1 MGFRSSL
8 FIFRRFRIDVHDDLK
23 YRSIA
28 NMTGRNPP
36 TVAKMLHVLT
46 FFFSLSVAV
55 CAMEIR
61 FPALKRNVTL
71 ANEGIRSWD
80 CQFAVDIEIAGEM
93 HSLTSAQG
101 KMIPMTSPADTTL
114 TPLGSATTTTQYL
127 EYAQHGLQ
135 LMYRIGV
142 CSDGSSLLLQMG
154 VKNLNKSP
162 IRLVSFTPMDAR
174 MNPEGMPHDWLLT
187 ALNDSEVYAHPYYSF
202 DAMMQPVR
210 VREFGSF
217 YRKDG
222 RGFFFGPVGTPTAF
236 IEGHFSRV
244 GNDRL
249 HFLCQVEM
257 SRVVVGPNETRWGQE
272 IVIMTSQPATALPLW
287 ADWVGGTHQARKK
300 LGSLSG
306 WNSWYFLGG
315 KVSGQD
321 ILQVVD
327 TCKKHPDRIRPQVIQ
342 IDAGFEE
349 ALAPKPS
356 NPRFPESLE
365 FYAKKIAEVGAKP
378 GILLEMSR
386 PMNTY
391 IQGAEAAREARHYVE
406 MGFRYI
412 KLNSQNMSWGRLP
425 STDRLTSFELMREG
439 FSQIRKAVG
448 DDVYLLNSD
457 LRPNRAAI
465 GYVDAQRVSC
475 ESKRENL
482 RPTIND
488 SLRNLH
494 LQGAWGAIDIDAYYL
509 GTDLQNIS
517 SIHGG
522 WPLVRTWVSM
532 VGLSG
537 GSAMTSDPW
546 YWENFQPHLRNAET
560 MTPPLPERAMALDLG
575 TSSAY
580 SRIIKKSSR
589 SWGEMTVALLWNPSS
604 SEQAITL
611 ALEQCG
617 MNPNHRFAVWSFW
630 DNRFLGVTRGT
641 WSTPSL
647 APSASQHLRFT
658 DLDRDPDRPVLIGS
672 NLHISCGIAEI
683 QQVTSLQGGMEIEMS
698 DAGAREG
705 DLFVYSRLTPQLK
718 SASGCEVK
726 KIDYAGENVWR
737 IHLSGRQSGV
747 VQKIEMGIQLP
758 VTRQAW
764 FWWLIACI
772 AITAFF
778 AISRFMA
785 NIRLER
791 AHALQQERL
800 RIAQDLH
807 DHIGANLAQIGLLSE
822 QVDPAHMNSHETREQ
837 LDQIF
842 QVSHSTARELDA
854 LVWAVNPTHD
864 TIEEF
869 ARYVHGYAEKY
880 FANSGIR
887 LHFTNAEKLPN
898 IRLSSPARHHLLMI
912 VKEALHNVIEH
923 AKASLVQINI
933 STDGQNMILEIQD
946 DGTGLPTGENRRN
959 GNGLLNMASRSR
971 EMNGTCEILSRPKI
985 RGTVVRI
992 SIPIS

>member
-1 MGFRSSL
+1 
-8 FIFRRFRIDVHDDLK
+8 
-23 YRSIA
+23 
-28 NMTGRNPP
+28 MTVRNPP
-36 TVAKMLHVLT
+36 TVAKMVYFLT
-46 FFFSLSVAV
+46 FFALFSAAV
-55 CAMEIR
+55 GAMEIR
-61 FPALKRNVTL
+61 FPALQRSVRL
-71 ANEGIRSWD
+71 ANEGIRSWE
-80 CQFAVDIEIAGEM
+80 CQFAVDVEIAGKT
-93 HSLTSAQG
+93 HHLTSAQG

-127 EYAQHGLQ
+127 EFPQHGVQ

-142 CSDGSSLLLQMG
+142 CSDGTSLLLQMG
-154 VKNLNKSP
+154 VKNVNP
-162 IRLVSFTPMDAR
+162 MPVRLLSFTPMDAR
-174 MNPEGMPHDWLLT
+174 MTLEGLPYDWLLT
-187 ALNDSEVYAHPYYSF
+187 ALNDSEVYAHPYQTF
-202 DAMMQPVR
+202 DAMMQPTR
-210 VREFGSF
+210 AREFGSF

-236 IEGHFSRV
+236 IAGDFSRA
-244 GNDRL
+244 GSDRL
-249 HFLCQVEM
+249 HFQCQVEM
-257 SRVVVGPNETRWGQE
+257 SRVVVGPSETRLGQE
-272 IVIMTSQPATALPLW
+272 IVIMTSHPSKALPLW
-287 ADWVGGTHQARKK
+287 ADWVGSTHQARKK

-327 TCKKHPDRIRPQVIQ
+327 TCKQNPDRIRPQVIQ

-349 ALAPKPS
+349 AFTPQPS
-356 NPRFPESLE
+356 NQRFPESLE

-386 PMNTY
+386 PMNTFL
-391 IQGAEAAREARHYVE
+391 QGADAARQARGFVE
-406 MGFRYI
+406 MGYRYI
-412 KLNSQNMSWGRLP
+412 KLNTQNMSWGRLP
-425 STDRLTSFELMREG
+425 ATDRQTSFELMRDG

-475 ESKRENL
+475 ESKRDNL

-488 SLRNLH
+488 ALRNLH
-494 LQGAWGAIDIDAYYL
+494 LQGAWGAIDVDAYYL
-509 GTDLQNIS
+509 GTDLENIS
-517 SIHGG
+517 SIAGG
-522 WPLVRTWVSM
+522 WPLVRTWVSI

-537 GSAMTSDPW
+537 GSAITSDPW

-560 MTPPLPERAMALDLG
+560 MTPPLPERAVVLDLG
-575 TSSAY
+575 TSSAN

-589 SWGEMTVALLWNPSS
+589 SWGEMIVALLWNPSS
-604 SEQAITL
+604 TEQAVTL
-611 ALEQCG
+611 PLDQCG
-617 MNPNHRFAVWSFW
+617 MDPNHRYAVWSFW
-630 DNRFLGVTRGT
+630 DNRFLGVTRGA

-672 NLHISCGIAEI
+672 NLHISCGVAEI

-718 SASGCEVK
+718 SATGCVVE

-737 IHLSGRQSGV
+737 IHLSQRQHGV
-747 VQKIEMGIQLP
+747 AQKIEMGIQLP
-758 VTRQAW
+758 VTSQAW
-764 FWWLIACI
+764 FWCLIACV

-778 AISRFMA
+778 AISRFIA

-822 QVDPAHMNSHETREQ
+822 QVDPAQMDPQETREQ

-923 AKASLVQINI
+923 AKASVVEIGINA
-933 STDGQNMILEIQD
+933 SAQKMVLEIKDNGQ
-946 DGTGLPTGENRRN
+946 GLPANRAASQ
-959 GNGLLNMASRSR
+959 GNGLQNMVSRSQS
-971 EMNGTCEILSRPKI
+971 MKGTCEIISNRQNQ
-985 RGTVVRI
+985 GTTVRI
-992 SIPIS
+992 SIPIP